1 MEVAGLNPAGNAN
14 SSERRYFYLV
24 IIMTA
29 YNLKLIANKFN
40 KDQNDPE
47 IEAGYK
53 RLYRD
58 LEELA
63 QQGKYDVTLFLT
75 QLNVSKKIWEAIGER
90 LRKDGFQVE
99 FDTEITAWYS
109 NTDWDQED
117 VVRISWA

>member
-1 MEVAGLNPAGNAN
+1 
-14 SSERRYFYLV
+14 
-24 IIMTA
+24 MTA